1 MNCLDCNKEIPA
13 ARIEAIGETDYCVN
27 CADKHAAPVV
37 ARMIYSHKT
46 AGELFIAQGK
56 HLMVN
61 LPLGFSFG
69 QFLIRLR
76 FE

>member
-1 MNCLDCNKEIPA
+1 MNCLDCNNEIPA
-13 ARIEAIGETDYCVN
+13 ARIEAIGETNYCVN

-56 HLMVN
+56 ENVR
-61 LPLGFSFG
+61 
-69 QFLIRLR
+69 RLNR
-76 FE
+76 EYSRAR

>member
-1 MNCLDCNKEIPA
+1 MNCLDCNNEIPA

-46 AGELFIAQGK
+46 AA
-56 HLMVN
+56 
-61 LPLGFSFG
+61 
-69 QFLIRLR
+69 
-76 FE
+76 